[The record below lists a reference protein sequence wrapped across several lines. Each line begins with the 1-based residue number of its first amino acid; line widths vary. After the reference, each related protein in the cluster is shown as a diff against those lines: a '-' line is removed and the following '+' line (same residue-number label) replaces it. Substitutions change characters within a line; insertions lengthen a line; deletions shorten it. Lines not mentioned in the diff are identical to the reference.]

1 MDQDSEAAA
10 QLEKIKNSCTG
21 EKCEI
26 DPKTLFT
33 DEECPG
39 IFSTK
44 KPEIKKYYLKIG
56 KHDYM
61 DTGRTTWLTYSC
73 DGDAVTDESSF
84 EDHRPGGNK
93 IGWRLYIM

>member
-10 QLEKIKNSCTG
+10 QLEKIKNLCTG

-39 IFSTK
+39 IFFTK
-44 KPEIKKYYLKIG
+44 KP
-56 KHDYM
+56 
-61 DTGRTTWLTYSC
+61 
-73 DGDAVTDESSF
+73 
-84 EDHRPGGNK
+84 
-93 IGWRLYIM
+93 

>member
-10 QLEKIKNSCTG
+10 QLEEIKNLCTG

-39 IFSTK
+39 IFCTK
-44 KPEIKKYYLKIG
+44 KPQITTFVMLSPCPLCLTLLKNR
-56 KHDYM
+56 K
-61 DTGRTTWLTYSC
+61 T
-73 DGDAVTDESSF
+73 
-84 EDHRPGGNK
+84 
-93 IGWRLYIM
+93 

>member
-10 QLEKIKNSCTG
+10 QLEKIKSSCTG

-44 KPEIKKYYLKIG
+44 NNTRISRLVTIVTWCHNCDPLFVKMLEFGSEIIPK
-56 KHDYM
+56 
-61 DTGRTTWLTYSC
+61 
-73 DGDAVTDESSF
+73 
-84 EDHRPGGNK
+84 N
-93 IGWRLYIM
+93 

>member
-10 QLEKIKNSCTG
+10 QLEKIKNLCTG

-39 IFSTK
+39 IFCTK
-44 KPEIKKYYLKIG
+44 KPQIKTLMRCSFAHVHYY
-56 KHDYM
+56 
-61 DTGRTTWLTYSC
+61 
-73 DGDAVTDESSF
+73 V
-84 EDHRPGGNK
+84 
-93 IGWRLYIM
+93 

>member
-10 QLEKIKNSCTG
+10 QLEKIKSSCTG

-39 IFSTK
+39 MF
-44 KPEIKKYYLKIG
+44 
-56 KHDYM
+56 
-61 DTGRTTWLTYSC
+61 
-73 DGDAVTDESSF
+73 
-84 EDHRPGGNK
+84 
-93 IGWRLYIM
+93 

>member
-10 QLEKIKNSCTG
+10 QLEKIKNLCTG

-39 IFSTK
+39 IFC
-44 KPEIKKYYLKIG
+44 IKKTQIKTL
-56 KHDYM
+56 M
-61 DTGRTTWLTYSC
+61 
-73 DGDAVTDESSF
+73 
-84 EDHRPGGNK
+84 
-93 IGWRLYIM
+93 